1 MLVEGVTG
9 LVAVR
14 RRMVALRCGDAMR
27 KPRFGGVGFGLAAG
41 GALSGEPQIDDL
53 SHARALGVW
62 TPAFRANYAD
72 TVAGLLSASEW
83 HQDAVVQM
91 IWATHG

>member
-14 RRMVALRCGDAMR
+14 RRMVALRWGDAMR
-27 KPRFGGVGFGLAAG
+27 KPRFGGVGFGLAAR

-72 TVAGLLSASEW
+72 TVAGGLPASQY
-83 HQDAVVQM
+83 QDAVVQM

>member
-27 KPRFGGVGFGLAAG
+27 KPRFGGVGFGLAAR

-72 TVAGLLSASEW
+72 TVAGRPLESECY
-83 HQDAVVQM
+83 QDAVVPM

>member
-1 MLVEGVTG
+1 
-9 LVAVR
+9 
-14 RRMVALRCGDAMR
+14 MR

-72 TVAGLLSASEW
+72 TVAGLSAGDPSATRMQLS
-83 HQDAVVQM
+83 
-91 IWATHG
+91 G

>member
-14 RRMVALRCGDAMR
+14 RRMVAFRWGNAMR
-27 KPRFGGVGFGLAAG
+27 KPRFGGVGFGLAARG
-41 GALSGEPQIDDL
+41 SFSDEPQIDDF

-72 TVAGLLSASEW
+72 TVASGLLASECY
-83 HQDAVVQM
+83 QDAVVQM